1 MSNPSHWK
9 AFCKWRRQ
17 HEALGLPEHVS
28 LSDLN
33 RFAAR
38 YRLARAFNGIE
49 ATGYAKD
56 TLAGYGS
63 VMRAF
68 LAYSA
73 LEQFHKA
80 VRPTVGRPHLMQRW
94 ADMAIA
100 PAENL
105 RDADDVIRFLIKTV
119 SHEKLKN
126 KLIAFHKGETD
137 NSLIVATA
145 LRHTVAHG
153 FMSVHPDGTSPKIS
167 KTFCEQLTRML
178 LSIADRSFIELLES
192 LSVDFGPAE

>member
-1 MSNPSHWK
+1 MANPSHWK
-9 AFCKWRRQ
+9 VFCKWRRE
-17 HEALGLPEHVS
+17 HEALGLPEHIS

-38 YRLARAFNGIE
+38 YRLARAFNGID

-56 TLAGYGS
+56 TLASYGA
-63 VMRAF
+63 VMRTF

-80 VRPTVGRPHLMQRW
+80 VNPTVGKQHLTQRW
-94 ADMAIA
+94 AGMATG

-105 RDADDVIRFLIKTV
+105 RDADEIIQFLIKTV
-119 SHEKLKN
+119 GHDKLRA
-126 KLIAFHKGETD
+126 KLIAFKSGETD
-137 NSLIVATA
+137 NCLIVATA
-145 LRHTVAHG
+145 LRHAVAHG
-153 FMSVHPDGTSPKIS
+153 FMSVHPDGTSPKMS

-178 LSIADRSFIELLES
+178 LSIADLSFIDLLES
-192 LSVDFGPAE
+192 LDIEFGPAA